1 MSYSDV
7 VATIA
12 MIVSIT
18 AVPASGYVSYRFAIK
33 GEKRKEFNAIAD
45 PIMESLMQQLERTKK
60 GDPPWKTTQKEQINS
75 LINISKPKDFNRI
88 QDAYEAYQRALSEC
102 GKYINYGASY
112 DFHSPHVLIE
122 AIENLMPFVRHR

>member
-1 MSYSDV
+1 
-7 VATIA
+7 

-60 GDPPWKTTQKEQINS
+60 GHPPWKITQKDQINS
-75 LINISKPKDFNRI
+75 LINISKPKDSNKI
-88 QDAYEAYQRALSEC
+88 QDAYEAYLRALSEC
-102 GKYINYGASY
+102 GKHINYGASY
-112 DFHSPHVLIE
+112 DFHSPHILIE